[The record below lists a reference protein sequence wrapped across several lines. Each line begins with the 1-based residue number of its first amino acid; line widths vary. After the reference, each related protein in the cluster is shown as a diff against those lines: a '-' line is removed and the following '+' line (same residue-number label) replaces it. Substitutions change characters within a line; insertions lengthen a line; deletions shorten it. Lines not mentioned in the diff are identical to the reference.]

1 MCCLITWTVTR
12 QKQPVETGRADQQ
25 GLDRLESV
33 QSAGPERY
41 GEIEP
46 MSHQTSVL
54 VTGGSGFVGS
64 HLVDL
69 LVERGAPVRCL
80 VRQSSKLRYLDH
92 HDIELVYGALD
103 ASTDW
108 DEALADVET
117 IYHVAGITFARRAK
131 DYFTT
136 NHQGTETILA
146 EALKRRGQLKRFVYI
161 SSLAAVGP
169 GRDGR
174 PVDEQA
180 TPAPITPYGRSK
192 LMAEEA
198 VRAVSDL
205 LPITIVRPPAVYGPR
220 DYGIFEFF
228 KAVKGGMFP
237 MIGRRDKRVSLVH
250 VRDLCEGI
258 ILAGETEAA
267 AGRTYFISSEH
278 DYSMRAV
285 AELIAALMNK
295 RAREISIPK
304 PLAYGVAVAAEAAAA
319 VLRRPPVIN
328 RDKVTDLSQ
337 TCWSCSIERAKS
349 EIGYSPRVQLEDGLR
364 ETIEWYKRE
373 GWL

>member
-1 MCCLITWTVTR
+1 
-12 QKQPVETGRADQQ
+12 
-25 GLDRLESV
+25 
-33 QSAGPERY
+33 
-41 GEIEP
+41 
-46 MSHQTSVL
+46 MSDYNNKVL
-54 VTGGSGFVGS
+54 VTGASGFVGS
-64 HLVDL
+64 HLVDQL
-69 LVERGAPVRCL
+69 LERGKSVRCL
-80 VRQSSKLRYLDH
+80 VRQSSKLKYLDH
-92 HDIELVYGALD
+92 KDVELAYGALND
-103 ASTDW
+103 STDW
-108 DEALADVET
+108 EEALSEIDT
-117 IYHVAGITFARRAK
+117 IYHVAGTTFARRAR
-131 DYFTT
+131 DYFIT

-146 EALKRRGQLKRFVYI
+146 EALKRRDRMKRFVYI

-169 GRDGR
+169 GRDGQ
-174 PVDEQA
+174 PVNEDA

-192 LMAEEA
+192 LAAEEA

-205 LPITIVRPPAVYGPR
+205 LPVTIVRPPAVYGPR

-258 ILAGETEAA
+258 ILAGESEAA
-267 AGRTYFISSEH
+267 LGRTYFISSED

-285 AELIAALMNK
+285 ADLMAALMHK
-295 RAREISIPK
+295 RAREIAIPK
-304 PLAYGVAVAAEAAAA
+304 SLAYGVALAAEAAAA

-328 RDKVTDLSQ
+328 RDKVNDLSQ
-337 TCWSCSIERAKS
+337 TCWSCSIERAKN
-349 EIGYSPRVQLEDGLR
+349 ELGYKPSVDLEDGFR

>member
-1 MCCLITWTVTR
+1 MTNSSNS
-12 QKQPVETGRADQQ
+12 KQT
-25 GLDRLESV
+25 
-33 QSAGPERY
+33 
-41 GEIEP
+41 
-46 MSHQTSVL
+46 L

-64 HLVDL
+64 HLVDQ
-69 LVERGAPVRCL
+69 LVKRGTPVRCL
-80 VRQSSKLRYLDH
+80 VRQSSKLRYLDQNN
-92 HDIELVYGALD
+92 IELAYGGLD
-103 ASTDW
+103 DSTDW
-108 DEALADVET
+108 DEALAGVET
-117 IYHVAGITFARRAK
+117 IYHVAGTTFARRAQ

-146 EALKRRGQLKRFVYI
+146 EAVKRRDQIKRFVYI

-169 GRDGR
+169 GLDGR
-174 PVDEQA
+174 PVNEDA
-180 TPAPITPYGRSK
+180 LPAPITPYGRSK
-192 LMAEEA
+192 LAAEEA

-205 LPITIVRPPAVYGPR
+205 LPVTIVRPPAVYGPR

-250 VRDLCEGI
+250 ARDLCEGI
-258 ILAGETEAA
+258 ILAGESEASI
-267 AGRTYFISSEH
+267 GRTYFISSED

-285 AELIAALMNK
+285 ADLMAALMHK
-295 RAREISIPK
+295 RAREIAIPK
-304 PLAYGVAVAAEAAAA
+304 SIAYGVAILAEGAAAI
-319 VLRRPPVIN
+319 LRKPPVIN

-337 TCWSCSIERAKS
+337 TSWSCSIERAKS
-349 EIGYSPRVQLEDGLR
+349 ELGYMPKVQLEDGLR

>member
-1 MCCLITWTVTR
+1 MNDHSTVF
-12 QKQPVETGRADQQ
+12 
-25 GLDRLESV
+25 
-33 QSAGPERY
+33 
-41 GEIEP
+41 
-46 MSHQTSVL
+46 
-54 VTGGSGFVGS
+54 VTGGTGFVGS

-69 LVERGAPVRCL
+69 LIERGNSVRCL
-80 VRQSSKLRYLDH
+80 VRRSSKLRYLDH
-92 HDIELVYGALD
+92 SKIELAYGALD
-103 ASTDW
+103 DSTDW
-108 DEALADVET
+108 DEALADVDT
-117 IYHVAGITFARRAK
+117 IYHVAGTTFARRAK

-146 EALKRRGQLKRFVYI
+146 QALKRRDQIKRFVYI

-169 GRDGR
+169 GPDGK
-174 PVDEQA
+174 PVNENA

-192 LMAEEA
+192 LAAEEA

-205 LPITIVRPPAVYGPR
+205 LPVTIIRPPAVYGPR

-250 VRDLCEGI
+250 ARDLCEGV
-258 ILAGETEAA
+258 ILAGESETAI
-267 AGRTYFISSEH
+267 GRTYFISSED

-285 AELIAALMNK
+285 ADLMAALMHK
-295 RAREISIPK
+295 RAREIAIPK
-304 PLAYGVAVAAEAAAA
+304 SLAYGVAIMAEAAAA
-319 VLRRPPVIN
+319 VLRKPPVIN

-337 TCWSCSIERAKS
+337 TSWSCSIERAKS
-349 EIGYSPRVQLEDGLR
+349 ELGYMPRVQLEDGLR